1 MEHHD
6 GHLSLSASDLANHL
20 GCRHL
25 TQLSRQ
31 VAMGERAAPFLRPDP
46 RLDALRERGFA
57 HEDAYLKHLE
67 AERGAFAQVVD
78 KALAP
83 GAGVARTRALLA
95 AGAEVIVQAV
105 LVADPWR
112 GRADVLLKTDTPS
125 ALGNWSYEVVDT
137 KLARETQGATI
148 LQLCLYAQLLEQ
160 LQGVLP
166 ERIGVVT
173 PQSMTPQWYR
183 TRDYLAYF
191 RRVQAGLAGAVAVPV
206 PTYPEPVALCDLCR
220 WQVQC
225 KGVRRSD
232 DHLSLVAGIL
242 TSQRRELAEHD
253 VHTVRALAQLPQP
266 LTFRPSRGAVE
277 SYERIREQARV
288 QVAGRDADAPVF
300 ELLELLPE
308 HGFGR
313 LPEPSAGDLYFDIE
327 GDRYAGTAGL
337 EYLLGV
343 AWRGDGA
350 WQYRSWWAF
359 DAAQEKQA
367 LEAFVDFVEARRATY
382 PDLHIYHFDHY
393 EPSAIKRLMG
403 RYATCEERVDDWL
416 RHRLFVDLHQVL
428 RQSLRASVE
437 RYGLKDMEAFYPFTR
452 AVALREAGDARAVL
466 ERAIELLQLAG
477 LREDITPTVEGYNRD
492 DCLSTAALHDW
503 LEGLRQQQI
512 DAGIDIARPA
522 APVVE
527 KSEKLT
533 ERIARIEDVVRKLT
547 ADVPVDEAERS
558 AEQHARWLL
567 AYCQDYYRREDKQV
581 WWEKFRL
588 MELDVA
594 DYVHENKALGG
605 LEFVGQVPGPG
616 KTPVHRYRF
625 PAQECG
631 IRGDT
636 LLGPDGETVGTVHN
650 LDVGN
655 CWVDIKKTAK
665 SATVHPRGVFDFSR
679 FNASEFEGSLLRLAD
694 WVIDNGIDAPGPHR
708 AARDLLLRRPPRLG
722 AGIALTVAADT
733 LVEDAQTICRGLDH
747 SILPVQGPPGSG
759 KTYLG
764 AQLIVDLVRQ
774 GKRVGVCANSHK
786 VIRNLLERVLM
797 TADELGVAVGCAA
810 KPLEKGDLAGTDIE
824 ETMSNPD
831 ALHAIANHANV
842 LGGTK
847 YLWARG
853 EFANAVD
860 VLVIDEASQVALADA
875 LAVSGAA
882 ASVVYL
888 GDPMQLEQPQQ
899 GSHPPGIGVSPL
911 DHLLCGERTLP
922 AAQGIFIP
930 TTRRLHPRLCEFTSE
945 VFYEGKLRSKTGLER
960 QALAG
965 CGAFDGAG
973 LHVVPVQHTGN
984 QSASRE
990 EAEVVAG
997 LVAQLLAGTWT
1008 NERGEVAPLTL
1019 EKILIVTPYNAQVAK
1034 LAARLPP
1041 DAHIGTVDKFQ
1052 GQEAPVVIYSMAT
1065 SSAEDAP
1072 RGMEFLYSA
1081 NRFNV
1086 ATSRARCAVILVA
1099 SPLLFEVECR
1109 TPAQMKLANAVCL
1122 FGEVAKGHGLR

>member
-1 MEHHD
+1 MQKTDSHIT
-6 GHLSLSASDLANHL
+6 LSASDLSNHL

-25 TQLSRQ
+25 TQLNRQ
-31 VAMGERAAPFLRPDP
+31 VADGQLSAPFQRRDL
-46 RLDALRERGFA
+46 RLDALRARGFD
-57 HEDAYLKHLE
+57 HELAYLEHLK
-67 AERGAFAQVVD
+67 AKTGVDAQAVAND
-78 KALAP
+78 LPPDTAIASTKALI
-83 GAGVARTRALLA
+83 A
-95 AGAEVIVQAV
+95 AGAEVIVQAA
-105 LVADPWR
+105 LTFRLWR
-112 GRADVLLKTDTPS
+112 GRADVLLKTATPS
-125 ALGNWSYEVVDT
+125 NLGNWSYDIVDT
-137 KLARETQGATI
+137 KLARETQGGTI
-148 LQLCLYAQLLEQ
+148 LQLCLYAEMLGE

-173 PQSMTPQWYR
+173 PLSMEPQWYR

-191 RRVQAGLAGAVAVPV
+191 RRVKASLTASIDVPV
-206 PTYPEPVALCDLCR
+206 LTYPEPTTLCDVCK
-220 WQVQC
+220 WQVEC
-225 KGVRRSD
+225 RDVRRRD

-242 TSQRRELAEHD
+242 TSQRRELSEHAVD
-253 VHTVRALAQLPQP
+253 TVRALAEVPLP
-266 LTFRPSRGAVE
+266 LTFHPSRGATE
-277 SYERIREQARV
+277 SYVRIREQARV
-288 QVAGRDADAPVF
+288 QVAGRDANGRVC
-300 ELLELLPE
+300 ELLEIQPDR
-308 HGFGR
+308 GFGR
-313 LPEPSAGDLYFDIE
+313 LPEPSDGDLYFDIE
-327 GDRYAGTAGL
+327 GDRYAGVNGL

-343 AWRGDGA
+343 AYRDGNAWRY
-350 WQYRSWWAF
+350 QPWWAF
-359 DAAQEKQA
+359 GATEEKRA
-367 LEAFVDFVEARRATY
+367 FEAFVAFVETRRALH
-382 PDLHIYHFDHY
+382 PAMHIYHFDHY

-403 RYATCEERVDDWL
+403 RYATCEAQVDDWL
-416 RHRLFVDLHQVL
+416 RNHLFVDLHQVL
-428 RQSLRASVE
+428 RESLRASVE
-437 RYGLKDMEAFYPFTR
+437 RYGLKEMEAFYHFTR
-452 AVALREAGDARAVL
+452 DVPLREAGDARVQL
-466 ERAIELLQLAG
+466 EHAIETGQIDTLQ
-477 LREDITPTVEGYNRD
+477 RELTPVVAGYNRD
-492 DCLSTAALHDW
+492 DCRSTAALHDW

-512 DAGIDIARPA
+512 DAGSDIARPA

-605 LEFVGQVPGPG
+605 LEFVGQVPAPG

-679 FNASEFEGSLLRLAD
+679 FNAGEFEEALLRLAD

-847 YLWARG
+847 YLWARV

-945 VFYEGKLRSKTGLER
+945 VFYEGKLRSKVGLER

-984 QSASRE
+984 QSASQD

-1041 DAHIGTVDKFQ
+1041 AAHIGTVDKFQ

-1072 RGMEFLYSA
+1072 RG
-1081 NRFNV
+1081 
-1086 ATSRARCAVILVA
+1086 
-1099 SPLLFEVECR
+1099 
-1109 TPAQMKLANAVCL
+1109 NAVCL
-1122 FGEVAKGHGLR
+1122 FGEVAKGHAWVRA